1 MTFEELHEILDDESR
16 KLSRQQ
22 LSQATYELRQDC
34 FDEIYNNENLTNLQR
49 QFYYG
54 EANAFQICL
63 DLIEHLGERTK

>member
-22 LSQATYELRQDC
+22 LLQVIYELRQDC
-34 FDEIYNNENLTNLQR
+34 FDEIYNNESLTNLQR

-54 EANAFQICL
+54 ESNAFQICL
-63 DLIEHLGERTK
+63 DLIEHLEDKI